1 MFSIFQCLDQSHALF
16 VYNNRLNR
24 TLSTMNEEN
33 KIVTE
38 KKISTENAKDALKGA
53 LKGIP
58 KSFLLK
64 VILKFFL
71 FVYFKIYFMF

>member
-1 MFSIFQCLDQSHALF
+1 MFYNITDLLLLAQSHALF

-24 TLSTMNEEN
+24 TLTTMSDEKNMSG
-33 KIVTE
+33 KKLPTE
-38 KKISTENAKDALKGA
+38 DAKNALKGA

-64 VILKFFL
+64 VINL
-71 FVYFKIYFMF
+71 IS

>member
-1 MFSIFQCLDQSHALF
+1 MIFHLFSDRSHALF

-24 TLSTMNEEN
+24 TLTAMNEAN
-33 KIVTE
+33 KPLLE
-38 KKISTENAKDALKGA
+38 KKLPTEDAKNALKGA

-64 VILKFFL
+64 VMFDICN
-71 FVYFKIYFMF
+71 IY